1 MLLTKGV
8 MRTAIAFIGIPLF
21 LMVDSP
27 IGDRLLGGHGQSVAV
42 ILVMLAYIMAF
53 RRRNRRI
60 REIMLMGVIVGLG
73 GEFILSKVLGMYHY
87 RLDNIPMWLAFG
99 HGLLFALV
107 FRLTHEAWVR
117 EHRETLS
124 RVLFSF
130 AIIYS
135 LFWLYVA
142 DDWFGFLSTVA
153 FLVIL
158 SIARKSQLF
167 FLIMFAVVCYLEQ
180 IGTATGC
187 WYWPDTLFGLDGW
200 LPSGNPPVGIAV
212 FYFIFD
218 AIVLWGYLNILHPRL
233 KIRYKRRYRFPIDKQ
248 AQT

>member
-1 MLLTKGV
+1 MLVTKGII
-8 MRTAIAFIGIPLF
+8 RTAIAFLGIPIF
-21 LMVDSP
+21 LIIDSS
-27 IGDRLLGGHGQSVAV
+27 IGDSISGGHGQSIAV
-42 ILVMLAYIMAF
+42 VLVLLAFVMAF

-60 REIMLMGVIVGLG
+60 REIMLMGVVVGLS
-73 GEFILSKVLGMYHY
+73 GEFFFSILLGMYHY
-87 RLDNIPMWLAFG
+87 RLDNIPLWLAFG

-117 EHRETLS
+117 EHREIIT
-124 RVLFSF
+124 RVLLSF

-135 LFWLYVA
+135 LFWLYFA
-142 DDWFGFLSTVA
+142 NDWFGFLSTVA
-153 FLVIL
+153 FLFIL
-158 SIARKSQLF
+158 FTAKRSQLF
-167 FLIMFAVVCYLEQ
+167 FLIMFALVCYLEQ

-218 AIVLWGYLNILHPRL
+218 AIVLWGYLNILHQEL
-233 KIRYKRRYRFPIDKQ
+233 KVRYQRRYGS
-248 AQT
+248 